1 MPRLEESDS
10 GHNLH
15 SSRSHG
21 YRQPLSPGRFQ
32 VESHRAPP
40 VQPNQQK
47 LGWRTPHRHRQDPQ
61 VHPYHQNG
69 IRPYRQC
76 VSHPRELR
84 HRNQDLRRG
93 NASTQ
98 PRSPRNARALELYR
112 TPHSECELILGHRLS
127 RDPIMTARP
136 LILLLAAPL
145 FAQDAALAPAVL
157 PGNGLAQHDFFYA
170 GEQKQHQMFIVKK
183 GQIAWSYIDATSKG
197 EISDAVLLANGN
209 ILFAHQF
216 GVTLITPDKKLLW
229 SYDAPAG
236 AEVHT
241 AQPIGTKHVVFIQ
254 NGDPA
259 ILRVVN
265 IATNQTVREFPL
277 PTGNPKSVHGHF
289 LSLIHISEPTR

>member
-112 TPHSECELILGHRLS
+112 TPHSECELILGHRLNS
-127 RDPIMTARP
+127 KRMTKQQ
-136 LILLLAAPL
+136 LIEKVAAKTELKKSEVEVAVDSVLAMIAE
-145 FAQDAALAPAVL
+145 ALQANERVDLRGFGCFVVKDRKERQGRNPRT
-157 PGNGLAQHDFFYA
+157 
-170 GEQKQHQMFIVKK
+170 GETI
-183 GQIAWSYIDATSKG
+183 
-197 EISDAVLLANGN
+197 
-209 ILFAHQF
+209 
-216 GVTLITPDKKLLW
+216 
-229 SYDAPAG
+229 
-236 AEVHT
+236 
-241 AQPIGTKHVVFIQ
+241 
-254 NGDPA
+254 
-259 ILRVVN
+259 
-265 IATNQTVREFPL
+265 
-277 PTGNPKSVHGHF
+277 
-289 LSLIHISEPTR
+289 